1 MAKQETMASFQE
13 TVRSMARGYK
23 LWHQYAPKL
32 LPSAALYS
40 AFSAVSP
47 YVTIYLSSQILN
59 ELAGERDPQRLLW
72 LVVLT
77 ISLTAALG
85 AVTALLNR
93 WRLANRQE
101 IYYTTRRMESD
112 KLLAMDFQAA
122 DDAHTHQL
130 LSKANQ
136 FYNWAGFGM
145 PFLATNIEELL
156 KPLFGIAGAL
166 ALTVT
171 LFTQPVP
178 ESAGAWAAL
187 NNPLVTLL
195 ALAVLLG
202 VTFLAPL
209 CQNKST
215 EFFTQSAEKA
225 TGGNRMYNFLYWQM
239 AKPERA
245 VDTRMY
251 RQEKLIQHYAQ
262 QDKTFFPEGPFAR
275 CARGPMGL
283 FAAAAAAVSGVFTGL
298 AYAFVCLKAWAGAF
312 AVGSVAQYV
321 SAITALSSNVSA
333 LVATWGDFRSNAVF
347 LRTTYE
353 FLDIPNTMYQG
364 SLTTEKRSDRHYEI
378 EFRDVSFRYP
388 NTETWALRHVNMKF
402 QVGSRLAVVGEN
414 GSGKT
419 TFIKLL
425 CRLYDP
431 TQGEILLNGI
441 DIRKYSYRQY
451 IDLFSVVFQDFQ
463 LLAFPLGQNVA
474 AAVEV
479 DKGRAA
485 RCLEMAGFGKRLAA
499 LPQGLETPLYKEFDE
514 SGVQVSGGEAQKIA
528 LARALYKDAPFVVL
542 DEPTAA
548 LDPVAEMEVYENFDK
563 IVGDKTA
570 VYISHRL
577 SSCRFCDDIAV
588 FDHGHIV
595 QQGSHDALVET
606 PGKYQELWHAQAQYY
621 AKQEKEPG
629 VE

>member
-1 MAKQETMASFQE
+1 MEQKEQQGARYTMLQNAWYMVRLAWREQKSVLWLCLALAGLHVAISLAELFLAPLALGKVEAAAPLPELFGTIAAMAGTLALLRA
-13 TVRSMARGYK
+13 VRAYTDQNT
-23 LWHQYAPKL
+23 L
-32 LPSAALYS
+32 
-40 AFSAVSP
+40 FSRVQLRTSLNLQVITKAVSTSYP
-47 YVTIYLSSQILN
+47 NSSDPSLLQEKERADRALDSNSSAGEAIWRVMTEIFQNLLGFGIYLALFLSLDPVLIL
-59 ELAGERDPQRLLW
+59 LA
-72 LVVLT
+72 VA
-77 ISLTAALG
+77 TAALSY
-85 AVTALLNR
+85 VCSLRTNK
-93 WRLANRQE
+93 WSYDHRQE
-101 IYYTTRRMESD
+101 GAALGQKMSYIRQTAGDRGALKDIQIFGMSSWLRQVHD
-112 KLLAMDFQAA
+112 AVLKLFRDFQLRE
-122 DDAHTHQL
+122 QRVRL
-130 LSKANQ
+130 L
-136 FYNWAGFGM
+136 GD
-145 PFLATNIEELL
+145 LAEV
-156 KPLFGIAGAL
+156 
-166 ALTVT
+166 ALTF
-171 LFTQPVP
+171 LRN
-178 ESAGAWAAL
+178 GAAYGY
-187 NNPLVTLL
+187 LL
-195 ALAVLLG
+195 ALALGEGLSVSEFLLY
-202 VTFLAPL
+202 
-209 CQNKST
+209 
-215 EFFTQSAEKA
+215 FT
-225 TGGNRMYNFLYWQM
+225 
-239 AKPERA
+239 
-245 VDTRMY
+245 
-251 RQEKLIQHYAQ
+251 
-262 QDKTFFPEGPFAR
+262 
-275 CARGPMGL
+275 
-283 FAAAAAAVSGVFTGL
+283 
-298 AYAFVCLKAWAGAF
+298 
-312 AVGSVAQYV
+312 AVGNFTTWVTGILKGFGELHQFSLE
-321 SAITALSSNVSA
+321 LSSVRGYIE
-333 LVATWGDFRSNAVF
+333 VPEPFRMEGGKAIEPD
-347 LRTTYE
+347 T
-353 FLDIPNTMYQG
+353 
-364 SLTTEKRSDRHYEI
+364 SLPYTLEL
-378 EFRDVSFRYP
+378 RDVSFRYP

-474 AAVEV
+474 AAVEA

-485 RCLEMAGFGKRLAA
+485 SCLEMAGFGKRLAA

-514 SGVQVSGGEAQKIA
+514 SGVQVSRGEAQKIA

-595 QQGSHDALVET
+595 QQGSHDALVEA

>member
-1 MAKQETMASFQE
+1 MYVCSLRTNKWSYDHRQE
-13 TVRSMARGYK
+13 G
-23 LWHQYAPKL
+23 
-32 LPSAALYS
+32 
-40 AFSAVSP
+40 
-47 YVTIYLSSQILN
+47 
-59 ELAGERDPQRLLW
+59 
-72 LVVLT
+72 
-77 ISLTAALG
+77 AALG
-85 AVTALLNR
+85 QKMSYIRQTAGDRGALKDIQIFGMSSWLRQVHDAVL
-93 WRLANRQE
+93 
-101 IYYTTRRMESD
+101 
-112 KLLAMDFQAA
+112 KLFRDFQLRE
-122 DDAHTHQL
+122 QRVRL
-130 LSKANQ
+130 L
-136 FYNWAGFGM
+136 GD
-145 PFLATNIEELL
+145 LAEV
-156 KPLFGIAGAL
+156 
-166 ALTVT
+166 ALTF
-171 LFTQPVP
+171 LRN
-178 ESAGAWAAL
+178 GAAYGY
-187 NNPLVTLL
+187 LL
-195 ALAVLLG
+195 ALALGEGLSVSEFLLYFTAVGNFTTWVTGILKGFGELHQFSLELSSVRSYIEAPEPFRMEGGKAIEPDTSLPYTLELRDVSFRYPGAEKDTLSHIDLTVRPGEKLAIVGLNGAGKTTLMKLCCGLLDPTGGQVLLNG
-202 VTFLAPL
+202 
-209 CQNKST
+209 
-215 EFFTQSAEKA
+215 E
-225 TGGNRMYNFLYWQM
+225 
-239 AKPERA
+239 
-245 VDTRMY
+245 
-251 RQEKLIQHYAQ
+251 
-262 QDKTFFPEGPFAR
+262 
-275 CARGPMGL
+275 
-283 FAAAAAAVSGVFTGL
+283 
-298 AYAFVCLKAWAGAF
+298 
-312 AVGSVAQYV
+312 
-321 SAITALSSNVSA
+321 
-333 LVATWGDFRSNAVF
+333 
-347 LRTTYE
+347 
-353 FLDIPNTMYQG
+353 DI
-364 SLTTEKRSDRHYEI
+364 
-378 EFRDVSFRYP
+378 RDVSFRYP

-595 QQGSHDALVET
+595 QQGSHDALVEA

-629 VE
+629 AE

>member
-1 MAKQETMASFQE
+1 MEQKEQQGARYTMLQNAWYMVRLAWRERKSVLWLCLALAGLHVAISLAELFLAPLALGKVEAAAPLPELFGTIAAMAGTLALLRA
-13 TVRSMARGYK
+13 VRAYIDQNTLFGRVQLRTSLNLQVITK
-23 LWHQYAPKL
+23 
-32 LPSAALYS
+32 
-40 AFSAVSP
+40 AVSTSYP
-47 YVTIYLSSQILN
+47 NSSDPSLLQEKERADRALDSNSSAGEAIWRVMTEIFQNLLGFGIYLALFLSLDPVLIL
-59 ELAGERDPQRLLW
+59 LA
-72 LVVLT
+72 VA
-77 ISLTAALG
+77 TAALSY
-85 AVTALLNR
+85 VCSLRTNK
-93 WRLANRQE
+93 WSYDHRQE
-101 IYYTTRRMESD
+101 G
-112 KLLAMDFQAA
+112 AA
-122 DDAHTHQL
+122 LGQKMSYIRQT
-130 LSKANQ
+130 
-136 FYNWAGFGM
+136 AGDRGALKDIQIFGM
-145 PFLATNIEELL
+145 SSWLRQVHDAVLKLFRAFQLREQRVRLLGDLAEV
-156 KPLFGIAGAL
+156 
-166 ALTVT
+166 ALTF
-171 LFTQPVP
+171 LRN
-178 ESAGAWAAL
+178 GAAYGY
-187 NNPLVTLL
+187 LL
-195 ALAVLLG
+195 ALALGEGLSVSEFLLY
-202 VTFLAPL
+202 
-209 CQNKST
+209 
-215 EFFTQSAEKA
+215 FT
-225 TGGNRMYNFLYWQM
+225 
-239 AKPERA
+239 
-245 VDTRMY
+245 
-251 RQEKLIQHYAQ
+251 
-262 QDKTFFPEGPFAR
+262 
-275 CARGPMGL
+275 
-283 FAAAAAAVSGVFTGL
+283 
-298 AYAFVCLKAWAGAF
+298 
-312 AVGSVAQYV
+312 AVGNFTTWVTGILKGFGELHQFSLE
-321 SAITALSSNVSA
+321 LSSVRSYIEA
-333 LVATWGDFRSNAVF
+333 PEPFRMEGGKAIEPD
-347 LRTTYE
+347 T
-353 FLDIPNTMYQG
+353 
-364 SLTTEKRSDRHYEI
+364 SLPYTLEL
-378 EFRDVSFRYP
+378 RDVSFRYP

-479 DKGRAA
+479 DKGRTAS
-485 RCLEMAGFGKRLAA
+485 CLEMAGFGKRLAA

-595 QQGSHDALVET
+595 QQGSHDTLVEA

>member
-1 MAKQETMASFQE
+1 MYVCSLRTNKWSYDHRQE
-13 TVRSMARGYK
+13 G
-23 LWHQYAPKL
+23 
-32 LPSAALYS
+32 
-40 AFSAVSP
+40 
-47 YVTIYLSSQILN
+47 
-59 ELAGERDPQRLLW
+59 
-72 LVVLT
+72 
-77 ISLTAALG
+77 AALG
-85 AVTALLNR
+85 QKMSYIRQTAGDRGALKDIQIFGMSSWLRQVHDAVL
-93 WRLANRQE
+93 
-101 IYYTTRRMESD
+101 
-112 KLLAMDFQAA
+112 KLFRDFQLRE
-122 DDAHTHQL
+122 QRVRL
-130 LSKANQ
+130 L
-136 FYNWAGFGM
+136 GD
-145 PFLATNIEELL
+145 LAEV
-156 KPLFGIAGAL
+156 
-166 ALTVT
+166 ALTF
-171 LFTQPVP
+171 LRN
-178 ESAGAWAAL
+178 GAAYGY
-187 NNPLVTLL
+187 LL
-195 ALAVLLG
+195 ALALGEGLSVSEFLLYFTAVGNFTTWVTGILKGLGELHQFSLELSSVRGYIEAPEPFRMEGGKAIEPDTSLPYTLELRDVSFRYPGAEKDTLSHIDLTVRPGEKLAIVGLNGAGKTTLMKLCCGLLDPTGGQVLLNG
-202 VTFLAPL
+202 
-209 CQNKST
+209 
-215 EFFTQSAEKA
+215 E
-225 TGGNRMYNFLYWQM
+225 
-239 AKPERA
+239 
-245 VDTRMY
+245 
-251 RQEKLIQHYAQ
+251 
-262 QDKTFFPEGPFAR
+262 
-275 CARGPMGL
+275 
-283 FAAAAAAVSGVFTGL
+283 
-298 AYAFVCLKAWAGAF
+298 
-312 AVGSVAQYV
+312 
-321 SAITALSSNVSA
+321 
-333 LVATWGDFRSNAVF
+333 
-347 LRTTYE
+347 
-353 FLDIPNTMYQG
+353 DI
-364 SLTTEKRSDRHYEI
+364 
-378 EFRDVSFRYP
+378 RDVSFRYP

-485 RCLEMAGFGKRLAA
+485 RCLEMAGFGKQLAA

-595 QQGSHDALVET
+595 QQGSHDALVEA

>member
-1 MAKQETMASFQE
+1 MEQKEQQGARYTMLQNARYMVRLAWRERKSVLWLCLALAGLHVAISLAELFLAPLALGKVEAAAPLPELFGTIAAMAGTLALLRA
-13 TVRSMARGYK
+13 VRAYIDQNTLFGRVQLRTSLNLQVITK
-23 LWHQYAPKL
+23 
-32 LPSAALYS
+32 
-40 AFSAVSP
+40 AVSTSYP
-47 YVTIYLSSQILN
+47 NSSDPSLLQEKERANRALDSNSSAGEAIWRVMTEIFQNLLGFGIYLALFLSLDPVLIL
-59 ELAGERDPQRLLW
+59 LA
-72 LVVLT
+72 VA
-77 ISLTAALG
+77 TAALSY
-85 AVTALLNR
+85 VCSLRTNK
-93 WRLANRQE
+93 WSYDHRQE
-101 IYYTTRRMESD
+101 GAALGQKMSYIRQTAGDRGALKDIQIFGMSSWLRQVHD
-112 KLLAMDFQAA
+112 AVLKLFRDFQLRE
-122 DDAHTHQL
+122 QRVRL
-130 LSKANQ
+130 L
-136 FYNWAGFGM
+136 GD
-145 PFLATNIEELL
+145 LAEV
-156 KPLFGIAGAL
+156 
-166 ALTVT
+166 ALTF
-171 LFTQPVP
+171 LRN
-178 ESAGAWAAL
+178 GAAYGY
-187 NNPLVTLL
+187 LL
-195 ALAVLLG
+195 ALALGEGLSVSEFLLY
-202 VTFLAPL
+202 
-209 CQNKST
+209 
-215 EFFTQSAEKA
+215 FT
-225 TGGNRMYNFLYWQM
+225 
-239 AKPERA
+239 
-245 VDTRMY
+245 
-251 RQEKLIQHYAQ
+251 
-262 QDKTFFPEGPFAR
+262 
-275 CARGPMGL
+275 
-283 FAAAAAAVSGVFTGL
+283 
-298 AYAFVCLKAWAGAF
+298 
-312 AVGSVAQYV
+312 AVGNFTTWVTGILKGFGELHQFSLE
-321 SAITALSSNVSA
+321 LSSVRSYIEA
-333 LVATWGDFRSNAVF
+333 PEPFRMEGGKAIEPD
-347 LRTTYE
+347 T
-353 FLDIPNTMYQG
+353 
-364 SLTTEKRSDRHYEI
+364 SLPYTLEL
-378 EFRDVSFRYP
+378 RDVSFRYP

-595 QQGSHDALVET
+595 QQGSHDALVEA

>member
-1 MAKQETMASFQE
+1 MYVCSLRTNKWSYDHRQE
-13 TVRSMARGYK
+13 G
-23 LWHQYAPKL
+23 
-32 LPSAALYS
+32 
-40 AFSAVSP
+40 
-47 YVTIYLSSQILN
+47 
-59 ELAGERDPQRLLW
+59 
-72 LVVLT
+72 
-77 ISLTAALG
+77 AALG
-85 AVTALLNR
+85 QKMSYTRQTAGDRGALKDIQIFGMSSWLRQVHDAVL
-93 WRLANRQE
+93 
-101 IYYTTRRMESD
+101 
-112 KLLAMDFQAA
+112 KLFRDFQLRE
-122 DDAHTHQL
+122 QRVRL
-130 LSKANQ
+130 L
-136 FYNWAGFGM
+136 GD
-145 PFLATNIEELL
+145 LAEV
-156 KPLFGIAGAL
+156 
-166 ALTVT
+166 ALTF
-171 LFTQPVP
+171 LRN
-178 ESAGAWAAL
+178 GAAYGY
-187 NNPLVTLL
+187 LL
-195 ALAVLLG
+195 ALALGEGLSVSEFLLYFTAVGNFTTWVTGILKGFGELHQFSLELSSVRGYIEAPEPFRMEGGKAIEPDTSLPYTLELRDVSFRYPGAEKDTLSHIDLTVRPGEKLAIVGLNGAGKTTLMKLCCGLLDPTGSQVLLNG
-202 VTFLAPL
+202 
-209 CQNKST
+209 
-215 EFFTQSAEKA
+215 E
-225 TGGNRMYNFLYWQM
+225 
-239 AKPERA
+239 
-245 VDTRMY
+245 
-251 RQEKLIQHYAQ
+251 
-262 QDKTFFPEGPFAR
+262 
-275 CARGPMGL
+275 
-283 FAAAAAAVSGVFTGL
+283 
-298 AYAFVCLKAWAGAF
+298 
-312 AVGSVAQYV
+312 
-321 SAITALSSNVSA
+321 
-333 LVATWGDFRSNAVF
+333 
-347 LRTTYE
+347 
-353 FLDIPNTMYQG
+353 DI
-364 SLTTEKRSDRHYEI
+364 
-378 EFRDVSFRYP
+378 RDVSFRYP

-595 QQGSHDALVET
+595 QQGSHDALVEA

>member
-1 MAKQETMASFQE
+1 MYVCSLRTNKWSYDHRQE
-13 TVRSMARGYK
+13 G
-23 LWHQYAPKL
+23 
-32 LPSAALYS
+32 
-40 AFSAVSP
+40 
-47 YVTIYLSSQILN
+47 
-59 ELAGERDPQRLLW
+59 
-72 LVVLT
+72 
-77 ISLTAALG
+77 AALG
-85 AVTALLNR
+85 QKMSYIRQTAGDRGALKDIQIFGMSSWLRQVHDAVL
-93 WRLANRQE
+93 
-101 IYYTTRRMESD
+101 
-112 KLLAMDFQAA
+112 KLFRDFQLRE
-122 DDAHTHQL
+122 QRMRL
-130 LSKANQ
+130 L
-136 FYNWAGFGM
+136 GD
-145 PFLATNIEELL
+145 LAEV
-156 KPLFGIAGAL
+156 
-166 ALTVT
+166 ALTF
-171 LFTQPVP
+171 LRN
-178 ESAGAWAAL
+178 GAAYGY
-187 NNPLVTLL
+187 LL
-195 ALAVLLG
+195 ALALGEGLSVSEFLLY
-202 VTFLAPL
+202 
-209 CQNKST
+209 
-215 EFFTQSAEKA
+215 FT
-225 TGGNRMYNFLYWQM
+225 
-239 AKPERA
+239 
-245 VDTRMY
+245 
-251 RQEKLIQHYAQ
+251 
-262 QDKTFFPEGPFAR
+262 
-275 CARGPMGL
+275 
-283 FAAAAAAVSGVFTGL
+283 
-298 AYAFVCLKAWAGAF
+298 
-312 AVGSVAQYV
+312 AVGNFTTWVTGILKGFGELHQFSLE
-321 SAITALSSNVSA
+321 LSSVRSYIEA
-333 LVATWGDFRSNAVF
+333 PEPFRMEGGKAIEPD
-347 LRTTYE
+347 T
-353 FLDIPNTMYQG
+353 
-364 SLTTEKRSDRHYEI
+364 SLPYTLEL
-378 EFRDVSFRYP
+378 RDVSFRYP

-528 LARALYKDAPFVVL
+528 LARALYKNGPIIILDEPTAALPQGLETPLYKEFDESGVQVSGGEAQKIALARALYKNGPIIIL

-595 QQGSHDALVET
+595 QQGSHDALVEA

-629 VE
+629 AE

>member
-1 MAKQETMASFQE
+1 MEQKEQQGARYTMLQNAWHMVRLAWRERKSVLWLCLALAGLHVAISLAELFLAPLALGKVEAAAPLPELFGTIAAMAGTLA
-13 TVRSMARGYK
+13 
-23 LWHQYAPKL
+23 L
-32 LPSAALYS
+32 LRAAQAYTDQNTL
-40 AFSAVSP
+40 FSRVQLRTSLNLQVITKAVSTSYP
-47 YVTIYLSSQILN
+47 NSSDPRLLQEKERADRALDSNSSAGEAIWRVMTEIFQNLLGFGIYLALFLSLDPVLIL
-59 ELAGERDPQRLLW
+59 LA
-72 LVVLT
+72 VA
-77 ISLTAALG
+77 TAALSY
-85 AVTALLNR
+85 VCSLRTNK
-93 WRLANRQE
+93 WSYDHRQE
-101 IYYTTRRMESD
+101 GAALGQKMSYIRQTAGDRGALKDIQIFGMSSWLRQVHD
-112 KLLAMDFQAA
+112 AVLKLFRDFQLRE
-122 DDAHTHQL
+122 QRVRL
-130 LSKANQ
+130 L
-136 FYNWAGFGM
+136 GD
-145 PFLATNIEELL
+145 LAEV
-156 KPLFGIAGAL
+156 
-166 ALTVT
+166 ALTF
-171 LFTQPVP
+171 LRN
-178 ESAGAWAAL
+178 GAAYGY
-187 NNPLVTLL
+187 LL
-195 ALAVLLG
+195 ALALGEGLSVSEFLLY
-202 VTFLAPL
+202 
-209 CQNKST
+209 
-215 EFFTQSAEKA
+215 FT
-225 TGGNRMYNFLYWQM
+225 
-239 AKPERA
+239 
-245 VDTRMY
+245 
-251 RQEKLIQHYAQ
+251 
-262 QDKTFFPEGPFAR
+262 
-275 CARGPMGL
+275 
-283 FAAAAAAVSGVFTGL
+283 
-298 AYAFVCLKAWAGAF
+298 
-312 AVGSVAQYV
+312 AVGNFTTWVTGILKGFGELHQFSLE
-321 SAITALSSNVSA
+321 LSSVRGYIEA
-333 LVATWGDFRSNAVF
+333 PEPFRMEGGKAIEPD
-347 LRTTYE
+347 T
-353 FLDIPNTMYQG
+353 
-364 SLTTEKRSDRHYEI
+364 SLPYTLEL
-378 EFRDVSFRYP
+378 RDVSFRYP
-388 NTETWALRHVNMKF
+388 NTETWTLRHVNMKF

-595 QQGSHDALVET
+595 QQGSHDALVEA

>member
-1 MAKQETMASFQE
+1 MYVCSLRTNKWSYDHRQE
-13 TVRSMARGYK
+13 G
-23 LWHQYAPKL
+23 
-32 LPSAALYS
+32 
-40 AFSAVSP
+40 
-47 YVTIYLSSQILN
+47 
-59 ELAGERDPQRLLW
+59 
-72 LVVLT
+72 
-77 ISLTAALG
+77 AALG
-85 AVTALLNR
+85 QKMSYIRQTAGDRGALKDIQIFGMSSWLRQVHDAVL
-93 WRLANRQE
+93 
-101 IYYTTRRMESD
+101 
-112 KLLAMDFQAA
+112 KLFRDFQLRE
-122 DDAHTHQL
+122 QRVRL
-130 LSKANQ
+130 L
-136 FYNWAGFGM
+136 GD
-145 PFLATNIEELL
+145 LAEV
-156 KPLFGIAGAL
+156 
-166 ALTVT
+166 ALTF
-171 LFTQPVP
+171 LRN
-178 ESAGAWAAL
+178 GAAYGY
-187 NNPLVTLL
+187 LL
-195 ALAVLLG
+195 ALALGEGLSVSEFLLYFTAVGNFTTWVTGILKGFGELHQFSLELSSVRGYIEAPEPFRMEGGKAIEPDTSLPYTLELRDVSFRYPGAEKDTLSHIDLTVRPGEKLAIVGLNGAGKTTLMKLCCGLLDPTGGQVLLNG
-202 VTFLAPL
+202 
-209 CQNKST
+209 
-215 EFFTQSAEKA
+215 E
-225 TGGNRMYNFLYWQM
+225 
-239 AKPERA
+239 
-245 VDTRMY
+245 
-251 RQEKLIQHYAQ
+251 
-262 QDKTFFPEGPFAR
+262 
-275 CARGPMGL
+275 
-283 FAAAAAAVSGVFTGL
+283 
-298 AYAFVCLKAWAGAF
+298 
-312 AVGSVAQYV
+312 
-321 SAITALSSNVSA
+321 
-333 LVATWGDFRSNAVF
+333 
-347 LRTTYE
+347 
-353 FLDIPNTMYQG
+353 DI
-364 SLTTEKRSDRHYEI
+364 
-378 EFRDVSFRYP
+378 RDVSFRYP

-595 QQGSHDALVET
+595 QQGSHDALVEA

>member
-1 MAKQETMASFQE
+1 MEQKEQQGARYTMLQNAWYMVRLAWRERKSVLWLCLALAGLHVAISLAELFLAPLALGKVEAAAPLPELFGTIAAMAGTLALLRA
-13 TVRSMARGYK
+13 VRAYIDQNTLFGRVQLRTSLDLQVITK
-23 LWHQYAPKL
+23 
-32 LPSAALYS
+32 
-40 AFSAVSP
+40 AVSTSYP
-47 YVTIYLSSQILN
+47 NSSDPRLLQEKERADRALDSNSSAGEAIWRVMTEIFQNLLGFGIYLALFLSLDPVLIL
-59 ELAGERDPQRLLW
+59 LA
-72 LVVLT
+72 VA
-77 ISLTAALG
+77 TAALSY
-85 AVTALLNR
+85 VCSLRTNK
-93 WRLANRQE
+93 WSYDHRQE
-101 IYYTTRRMESD
+101 GAALGQKMSYIRQTAGNRGALKDIQIFGMSSWLRQVHD
-112 KLLAMDFQAA
+112 AVLKLFRDFQLRE
-122 DDAHTHQL
+122 QRVRL
-130 LSKANQ
+130 L
-136 FYNWAGFGM
+136 GD
-145 PFLATNIEELL
+145 LAEV
-156 KPLFGIAGAL
+156 
-166 ALTVT
+166 ALTF
-171 LFTQPVP
+171 LRN
-178 ESAGAWAAL
+178 GAAYGY
-187 NNPLVTLL
+187 LL
-195 ALAVLLG
+195 ALALGEGLSVSEFLLY
-202 VTFLAPL
+202 
-209 CQNKST
+209 
-215 EFFTQSAEKA
+215 FT
-225 TGGNRMYNFLYWQM
+225 
-239 AKPERA
+239 
-245 VDTRMY
+245 
-251 RQEKLIQHYAQ
+251 
-262 QDKTFFPEGPFAR
+262 
-275 CARGPMGL
+275 
-283 FAAAAAAVSGVFTGL
+283 
-298 AYAFVCLKAWAGAF
+298 
-312 AVGSVAQYV
+312 AVGNFTTWVTGILKGFGELHQFSLE
-321 SAITALSSNVSA
+321 LSSVRSYIEA
-333 LVATWGDFRSNAVF
+333 PEPFRMEGGKAIEPD
-347 LRTTYE
+347 TTLPYTLE
-353 FLDIPNTMYQG
+353 L
-364 SLTTEKRSDRHYEI
+364 
-378 EFRDVSFRYP
+378 RDVSFRYP

-595 QQGSHDALVET
+595 QQGSHDALVEA

-629 VE
+629 AE

>member
-1 MAKQETMASFQE
+1 MEQKEQQGARYTMLQNAWYMVRLAWRERKSVLWLCLALAGLHVAISLAELFLAPLALGKVEAAAPLPELFGTIAAMAGTLALLRA
-13 TVRSMARGYK
+13 VRAYIDQNTLFGRVQLRTSLNLQVITK
-23 LWHQYAPKL
+23 
-32 LPSAALYS
+32 
-40 AFSAVSP
+40 AVSTSYP
-47 YVTIYLSSQILN
+47 NSSDLSLLQEKERADRALDSNSSAGEAVWRVMTEIFQNLLGFGIYLALFLSLDPVLIL
-59 ELAGERDPQRLLW
+59 LA
-72 LVVLT
+72 VA
-77 ISLTAALG
+77 TAALSY
-85 AVTALLNR
+85 VCSLRTNK
-93 WRLANRQE
+93 WSYDHRQE
-101 IYYTTRRMESD
+101 GAALGQKMSYIRQTAGDRGALKDIQIFGMSSWLRQVHD
-112 KLLAMDFQAA
+112 AVLKLFRDFQLRE
-122 DDAHTHQL
+122 QRVRL
-130 LSKANQ
+130 L
-136 FYNWAGFGM
+136 GD
-145 PFLATNIEELL
+145 LAEV
-156 KPLFGIAGAL
+156 
-166 ALTVT
+166 ALTF
-171 LFTQPVP
+171 LRN
-178 ESAGAWAAL
+178 GAAYGY
-187 NNPLVTLL
+187 LL
-195 ALAVLLG
+195 ALALGEGLSVSEFLLY
-202 VTFLAPL
+202 
-209 CQNKST
+209 
-215 EFFTQSAEKA
+215 FT
-225 TGGNRMYNFLYWQM
+225 
-239 AKPERA
+239 
-245 VDTRMY
+245 
-251 RQEKLIQHYAQ
+251 
-262 QDKTFFPEGPFAR
+262 
-275 CARGPMGL
+275 
-283 FAAAAAAVSGVFTGL
+283 
-298 AYAFVCLKAWAGAF
+298 
-312 AVGSVAQYV
+312 AVGNFTTWVTGILKGFGELHQFSLE
-321 SAITALSSNVSA
+321 LSSVRSYIEA
-333 LVATWGDFRSNAVF
+333 PEPFRMEGGKAIEPD
-347 LRTTYE
+347 T
-353 FLDIPNTMYQG
+353 
-364 SLTTEKRSDRHYEI
+364 SLPYTLEL
-378 EFRDVSFRYP
+378 RDVSFRYP

-485 RCLEMAGFGKRLAA
+485 SCLEMAGFGKRLAA

-595 QQGSHDALVET
+595 QQGSHDTLVEA

>member
-1 MAKQETMASFQE
+1 MEQKEQQGARYTMLQNARYMVRLAWRERKSVLWLCLALAGLHVAISLAELFLAPLALGKVEAAAPLPELFGTIAAMAGTLALLRA
-13 TVRSMARGYK
+13 VRAYIDQNTLFGRVQLRTSLNLQVITK
-23 LWHQYAPKL
+23 
-32 LPSAALYS
+32 
-40 AFSAVSP
+40 AVSTSYP
-47 YVTIYLSSQILN
+47 NSSDPSLLQEKERADRALDSNSSAGEAIWRVMTEIFQNLLGFGIYLALFLSLDPVLIL
-59 ELAGERDPQRLLW
+59 LA
-72 LVVLT
+72 VA
-77 ISLTAALG
+77 TAALSY
-85 AVTALLNR
+85 VCSLRTNK
-93 WRLANRQE
+93 WSYDHRQE
-101 IYYTTRRMESD
+101 GAALGQKMSYIRQTAGDRGALKDIQIFGMSSWLRQVHD
-112 KLLAMDFQAA
+112 AVLKLFRDFQLRE
-122 DDAHTHQL
+122 QRVRL
-130 LSKANQ
+130 L
-136 FYNWAGFGM
+136 GD
-145 PFLATNIEELL
+145 LAEV
-156 KPLFGIAGAL
+156 
-166 ALTVT
+166 ALTF
-171 LFTQPVP
+171 LRN
-178 ESAGAWAAL
+178 GAAYGY
-187 NNPLVTLL
+187 LL
-195 ALAVLLG
+195 ALALGEGLSVSEFLLY
-202 VTFLAPL
+202 
-209 CQNKST
+209 
-215 EFFTQSAEKA
+215 FT
-225 TGGNRMYNFLYWQM
+225 
-239 AKPERA
+239 
-245 VDTRMY
+245 
-251 RQEKLIQHYAQ
+251 
-262 QDKTFFPEGPFAR
+262 
-275 CARGPMGL
+275 
-283 FAAAAAAVSGVFTGL
+283 
-298 AYAFVCLKAWAGAF
+298 
-312 AVGSVAQYV
+312 AVGNFTTWVTGILKGFGELHQFSLE
-321 SAITALSSNVSA
+321 LSSVRSYIEA
-333 LVATWGDFRSNAVF
+333 PEPFRMEGGKAIEPD
-347 LRTTYE
+347 T
-353 FLDIPNTMYQG
+353 
-364 SLTTEKRSDRHYEI
+364 SLPYTLEL
-378 EFRDVSFRYP
+378 RDVSFRYP

-474 AAVEV
+474 ATVEV

-595 QQGSHDALVET
+595 QQGSHDALVEA

>member
-1 MAKQETMASFQE
+1 MEQKEQQGARYTMLQNAWYMVRLAWRERKSVLWLCLALAGLHVAISLAELFLAPLALGKVEAAAPLPELFGTIAAMAGTLALLRA
-13 TVRSMARGYK
+13 VRAYIDQNTLFGRVQLRTSLNLQVITK
-23 LWHQYAPKL
+23 
-32 LPSAALYS
+32 
-40 AFSAVSP
+40 AVSTSYP
-47 YVTIYLSSQILN
+47 NSSDPSLLQEKERADRALDSNSSAGEAIWRVMTEIFQNLLGFGIYLALFLSLDPVLIL
-59 ELAGERDPQRLLW
+59 LA
-72 LVVLT
+72 VA
-77 ISLTAALG
+77 TAALSY
-85 AVTALLNR
+85 VCSLRTNK
-93 WRLANRQE
+93 WSYDHRQE
-101 IYYTTRRMESD
+101 G
-112 KLLAMDFQAA
+112 AA
-122 DDAHTHQL
+122 LGQKMSYIRQT
-130 LSKANQ
+130 
-136 FYNWAGFGM
+136 AGDRGALKDIQIFGM
-145 PFLATNIEELL
+145 SSWLRQVHDAVLKLFRAFQLREQRVRLLGDLAEV
-156 KPLFGIAGAL
+156 
-166 ALTVT
+166 ALTF
-171 LFTQPVP
+171 LRN
-178 ESAGAWAAL
+178 GAAYGY
-187 NNPLVTLL
+187 LL
-195 ALAVLLG
+195 ALALGEGLSVSEFLLY
-202 VTFLAPL
+202 
-209 CQNKST
+209 
-215 EFFTQSAEKA
+215 FT
-225 TGGNRMYNFLYWQM
+225 
-239 AKPERA
+239 
-245 VDTRMY
+245 
-251 RQEKLIQHYAQ
+251 
-262 QDKTFFPEGPFAR
+262 
-275 CARGPMGL
+275 
-283 FAAAAAAVSGVFTGL
+283 
-298 AYAFVCLKAWAGAF
+298 
-312 AVGSVAQYV
+312 AVGNFTTWVTGILKGFGELHQFSLE
-321 SAITALSSNVSA
+321 LSSVRGYIEA
-333 LVATWGDFRSNAVF
+333 PEPFRMEGGK
-347 LRTTYE
+347 TIEPDT
-353 FLDIPNTMYQG
+353 
-364 SLTTEKRSDRHYEI
+364 SLPYTLEL
-378 EFRDVSFRYP
+378 RDVSFRYP

-595 QQGSHDALVET
+595 QQGSHDTLVEA
-606 PGKYQELWHAQAQYY
+606 PGKYQEL
-621 AKQEKEPG
+621 
-629 VE
+629 

>member
-1 MAKQETMASFQE
+1 MEQKEQQGARYTMLQNARYMVRLAWRERKSVLWLCLALAGLHVAISLAELFLAPLALGKVEAAAPLPELFGTIAAMAGTLALLRA
-13 TVRSMARGYK
+13 VRAYIDQNTLFGRVQLRTSLNLQVITK
-23 LWHQYAPKL
+23 
-32 LPSAALYS
+32 
-40 AFSAVSP
+40 AVSTSYP
-47 YVTIYLSSQILN
+47 NSSDPSLLQEKERADRALDSNSSAGEAIWRVMTEIFQNLLGFGIYLALFLSLDPVLIL
-59 ELAGERDPQRLLW
+59 LA
-72 LVVLT
+72 VA
-77 ISLTAALG
+77 TAALSY
-85 AVTALLNR
+85 VCSLRTNK
-93 WRLANRQE
+93 WSYDHRQE
-101 IYYTTRRMESD
+101 GAALGQKMSYIRQTAGDRGALKDIQIFGMSSWLRQVHD
-112 KLLAMDFQAA
+112 AVLKLFRDFQLRE
-122 DDAHTHQL
+122 QRVRL
-130 LSKANQ
+130 L
-136 FYNWAGFGM
+136 GD
-145 PFLATNIEELL
+145 LAEV
-156 KPLFGIAGAL
+156 
-166 ALTVT
+166 ALTF
-171 LFTQPVP
+171 LRN
-178 ESAGAWAAL
+178 GAAYGY
-187 NNPLVTLL
+187 LL
-195 ALAVLLG
+195 ALALGEGLSVSEFLLY
-202 VTFLAPL
+202 
-209 CQNKST
+209 
-215 EFFTQSAEKA
+215 FT
-225 TGGNRMYNFLYWQM
+225 
-239 AKPERA
+239 
-245 VDTRMY
+245 
-251 RQEKLIQHYAQ
+251 
-262 QDKTFFPEGPFAR
+262 
-275 CARGPMGL
+275 
-283 FAAAAAAVSGVFTGL
+283 
-298 AYAFVCLKAWAGAF
+298 
-312 AVGSVAQYV
+312 AVGNFTTWVTGILKGFGELHQFSLE
-321 SAITALSSNVSA
+321 LSSVRSYIEA
-333 LVATWGDFRSNAVF
+333 PEPFRMEGGKAIEPD
-347 LRTTYE
+347 T
-353 FLDIPNTMYQG
+353 
-364 SLTTEKRSDRHYEI
+364 SLPYTLEL
-378 EFRDVSFRYP
+378 RDVSFRYP

-402 QVGSRLAVVGEN
+402 QVGSRLAVVGKN

-441 DIRKYSYRQY
+441 DIHKYSYRQY

-514 SGVQVSGGEAQKIA
+514 SGVQVSRGEAQKIA

-595 QQGSHDALVET
+595 QQGSHDALVEA

>member
-13 TVRSMARGYK
+13 TVLSMARGYK

-85 AVTALLNR
+85 AVTALLDR

-112 KLLAMDFQAA
+112 KLLSMDFQAA

-136 FYNWAGFGM
+136 VYNWAGYGM

-225 TGGNRMYNFLYWQM
+225 TGGNRMYHFFYWEM

-245 VDTRMY
+245 MDTRMY

-262 QDKTFFPEGPFAR
+262 QDKTFFPDGPLAR

-485 RCLEMAGFGKRLAA
+485 RCLEMAGFGKQLAA

-595 QQGSHDALVET
+595 QQGSHDALVEA

>member
-1 MAKQETMASFQE
+1 MEQKEQQGARYTMLQNAWYIVRLAWRERKSVLWLCLALAGLHVAISLAELFLAPLALGKVEAAAPLPELFGTIAAMAGTLALLRA
-13 TVRSMARGYK
+13 VRAYIDQNTLFGRVQLRTSLNLQVITK
-23 LWHQYAPKL
+23 
-32 LPSAALYS
+32 
-40 AFSAVSP
+40 AVSTSYP
-47 YVTIYLSSQILN
+47 NSSDPSLLQEKERADRALDSNSSAGEAIWRVMTEIFQNLLGFGIYLALFLSLDPVLIL
-59 ELAGERDPQRLLW
+59 LA
-72 LVVLT
+72 VA
-77 ISLTAALG
+77 TAALSY
-85 AVTALLNR
+85 VCSLRTNK
-93 WRLANRQE
+93 WSYDHRQE
-101 IYYTTRRMESD
+101 GAALGQKMSYIRQTAGDRGALKDIQIFGMSSWLRQVHD
-112 KLLAMDFQAA
+112 AVLKLFRDFQLRE
-122 DDAHTHQL
+122 QRVRL
-130 LSKANQ
+130 L
-136 FYNWAGFGM
+136 GD
-145 PFLATNIEELL
+145 LAEV
-156 KPLFGIAGAL
+156 
-166 ALTVT
+166 ALTF
-171 LFTQPVP
+171 LRN
-178 ESAGAWAAL
+178 GAAYGY
-187 NNPLVTLL
+187 LL
-195 ALAVLLG
+195 ALALGEGLSVSEFLLY
-202 VTFLAPL
+202 
-209 CQNKST
+209 
-215 EFFTQSAEKA
+215 FT
-225 TGGNRMYNFLYWQM
+225 
-239 AKPERA
+239 
-245 VDTRMY
+245 
-251 RQEKLIQHYAQ
+251 
-262 QDKTFFPEGPFAR
+262 
-275 CARGPMGL
+275 
-283 FAAAAAAVSGVFTGL
+283 
-298 AYAFVCLKAWAGAF
+298 
-312 AVGSVAQYV
+312 AVGNFTTWVTGILKGFGELHQFSLE
-321 SAITALSSNVSA
+321 LSSVRSYIEA
-333 LVATWGDFRSNAVF
+333 PEPFRMEGGKAIEPD
-347 LRTTYE
+347 T
-353 FLDIPNTMYQG
+353 
-364 SLTTEKRSDRHYEI
+364 SLPYTLEL
-378 EFRDVSFRYP
+378 RDVSFRYP

-595 QQGSHDALVET
+595 QQGSHDALVEA

>member
-1 MAKQETMASFQE
+1 MEQKEQQGARYTMLQNAWYMVRLAWRERKSVLWLCLALAGLHVAISLAELFLAPLALGKVEAAAPLPELFGTIAAMAGTLALLRA
-13 TVRSMARGYK
+13 VRAYIDQNTLFGRVQLRTSLNLQVITK
-23 LWHQYAPKL
+23 
-32 LPSAALYS
+32 
-40 AFSAVSP
+40 AVSTSYP
-47 YVTIYLSSQILN
+47 NSSDPSLLQEKERADRALDSNSSAGEAIWRVMTEIFQNLLGFGIYLALFLSLDPVLIL
-59 ELAGERDPQRLLW
+59 LA
-72 LVVLT
+72 VA
-77 ISLTAALG
+77 TAALSY
-85 AVTALLNR
+85 VCSLRTNK
-93 WRLANRQE
+93 WSYDHRQE
-101 IYYTTRRMESD
+101 GAALGQKMSYIRQTAGDRGALKDIQIFGMSSWLRQVHD
-112 KLLAMDFQAA
+112 AVLKLFRDFQLRE
-122 DDAHTHQL
+122 QRVRL
-130 LSKANQ
+130 L
-136 FYNWAGFGM
+136 GD
-145 PFLATNIEELL
+145 LAEV
-156 KPLFGIAGAL
+156 
-166 ALTVT
+166 ALTF
-171 LFTQPVP
+171 LRN
-178 ESAGAWAAL
+178 GAAYGY
-187 NNPLVTLL
+187 LL
-195 ALAVLLG
+195 ALALGEGLSVSEFLLY
-202 VTFLAPL
+202 
-209 CQNKST
+209 
-215 EFFTQSAEKA
+215 FT
-225 TGGNRMYNFLYWQM
+225 
-239 AKPERA
+239 
-245 VDTRMY
+245 
-251 RQEKLIQHYAQ
+251 
-262 QDKTFFPEGPFAR
+262 
-275 CARGPMGL
+275 
-283 FAAAAAAVSGVFTGL
+283 
-298 AYAFVCLKAWAGAF
+298 
-312 AVGSVAQYV
+312 AVGNFTTWVTGILKGFGELHQFSLE
-321 SAITALSSNVSA
+321 LSSVRGYIEA
-333 LVATWGDFRSNAVF
+333 PEPFRMEGGKAIEPD
-347 LRTTYE
+347 T
-353 FLDIPNTMYQG
+353 
-364 SLTTEKRSDRHYEI
+364 SLPYTLEL
-378 EFRDVSFRYP
+378 RDVSFRYP

-431 TQGEILLNGI
+431 TQGAILLNGI

-542 DEPTAA
+542 DEATAA

-595 QQGSHDALVET
+595 QQGSHDTLVEA

>member
-1 MAKQETMASFQE
+1 MYVCSLRTNKWSYDHRQE
-13 TVRSMARGYK
+13 G
-23 LWHQYAPKL
+23 
-32 LPSAALYS
+32 
-40 AFSAVSP
+40 
-47 YVTIYLSSQILN
+47 
-59 ELAGERDPQRLLW
+59 
-72 LVVLT
+72 
-77 ISLTAALG
+77 AALG
-85 AVTALLNR
+85 QKMSYIRQTAGDRGALKDIQIFGMSSWLRQVHDAVLKLFRDFQLREQRVRLLGDLAEVALTFLRNGAAYGYLLVLALGEGLSVSEFLLYFTAVGNFTTWVTGILKGFGELHQFSLELSSVRSYIEAPEPFRMEGGKAIEPDTSLPYTLELRDVSFRYPGAEKDTLSHIDLTVRPGEKLAIVGLNGAGKTTLMKLCCGLLDPTGGQVLLNG
-93 WRLANRQE
+93 E
-101 IYYTTRRMESD
+101 
-112 KLLAMDFQAA
+112 
-122 DDAHTHQL
+122 
-130 LSKANQ
+130 
-136 FYNWAGFGM
+136 
-145 PFLATNIEELL
+145 
-156 KPLFGIAGAL
+156 
-166 ALTVT
+166 
-171 LFTQPVP
+171 
-178 ESAGAWAAL
+178 
-187 NNPLVTLL
+187 
-195 ALAVLLG
+195 
-202 VTFLAPL
+202 
-209 CQNKST
+209 
-215 EFFTQSAEKA
+215 
-225 TGGNRMYNFLYWQM
+225 
-239 AKPERA
+239 
-245 VDTRMY
+245 
-251 RQEKLIQHYAQ
+251 
-262 QDKTFFPEGPFAR
+262 
-275 CARGPMGL
+275 
-283 FAAAAAAVSGVFTGL
+283 
-298 AYAFVCLKAWAGAF
+298 
-312 AVGSVAQYV
+312 
-321 SAITALSSNVSA
+321 
-333 LVATWGDFRSNAVF
+333 
-347 LRTTYE
+347 
-353 FLDIPNTMYQG
+353 DI
-364 SLTTEKRSDRHYEI
+364 
-378 EFRDVSFRYP
+378 RDVSFRYP

-514 SGVQVSGGEAQKIA
+514 SGVQVSGGGAQKIA

-595 QQGSHDALVET
+595 QQGSHDALVEA

>member
-1 MAKQETMASFQE
+1 MYVCSLRTNKWSYDHRQE
-13 TVRSMARGYK
+13 G
-23 LWHQYAPKL
+23 
-32 LPSAALYS
+32 
-40 AFSAVSP
+40 
-47 YVTIYLSSQILN
+47 
-59 ELAGERDPQRLLW
+59 
-72 LVVLT
+72 
-77 ISLTAALG
+77 AALG
-85 AVTALLNR
+85 QKMSYIRQTAGDRGALKDIQIFGMSSWLRQVHDAVL
-93 WRLANRQE
+93 
-101 IYYTTRRMESD
+101 
-112 KLLAMDFQAA
+112 KLFRDFQLRE
-122 DDAHTHQL
+122 QRVRL
-130 LSKANQ
+130 L
-136 FYNWAGFGM
+136 GD
-145 PFLATNIEELL
+145 LAEV
-156 KPLFGIAGAL
+156 
-166 ALTVT
+166 ALTF
-171 LFTQPVP
+171 LRN
-178 ESAGAWAAL
+178 GAAYGY
-187 NNPLVTLL
+187 LL
-195 ALAVLLG
+195 ALALGEGLSVSEFLLYFTAVGNFTTWVTGILKGFGELHQFSLELSSVRSYIEAPEPFRMEGGKAIEPDTSLPYTLELRDVSFRYPGAEKDTLSHIDLTVRPGEKLAIVGLNGAGKTTLMKLCCGLLDPTGGQVLLNG
-202 VTFLAPL
+202 
-209 CQNKST
+209 
-215 EFFTQSAEKA
+215 E
-225 TGGNRMYNFLYWQM
+225 
-239 AKPERA
+239 
-245 VDTRMY
+245 
-251 RQEKLIQHYAQ
+251 
-262 QDKTFFPEGPFAR
+262 
-275 CARGPMGL
+275 
-283 FAAAAAAVSGVFTGL
+283 
-298 AYAFVCLKAWAGAF
+298 
-312 AVGSVAQYV
+312 
-321 SAITALSSNVSA
+321 
-333 LVATWGDFRSNAVF
+333 
-347 LRTTYE
+347 
-353 FLDIPNTMYQG
+353 DI
-364 SLTTEKRSDRHYEI
+364 
-378 EFRDVSFRYP
+378 RDVSFRYP

-485 RCLEMAGFGKRLAA
+485 SCLEMAGFGKRLAA

-595 QQGSHDALVET
+595 QQGSHDALVEA

-629 VE
+629 AE